1 MRRKSSSGSGSA
13 AGLSGAATSGT
24 TIATDS
30 NFIVRRL
37 GYHHTRSAEH
47 LLNVSSSAAAPA
59 AGAFGRTSSM
69 LAGNGSKGPLP
80 PLPTEEASYPP
91 PPATSPVI
99 AVALPWMNGWSNFSV
114 RVLLGMVML
123 VFFSLVISLGPAA
136 LIIMIILI
144 QTAVFR
150 EVITIAHA
158 RYRERQL
165 SWSRTLNWYNFFQFL
180 IRRTNRFPSSV
191 GPSIHRACWM

>member
-1 MRRKSSSGSGSA
+1 
-13 AGLSGAATSGT
+13 
-24 TIATDS
+24 
-30 NFIVRRL
+30 
-37 GYHHTRSAEH
+37 
-47 LLNVSSSAAAPA
+47 
-59 AGAFGRTSSM
+59 M